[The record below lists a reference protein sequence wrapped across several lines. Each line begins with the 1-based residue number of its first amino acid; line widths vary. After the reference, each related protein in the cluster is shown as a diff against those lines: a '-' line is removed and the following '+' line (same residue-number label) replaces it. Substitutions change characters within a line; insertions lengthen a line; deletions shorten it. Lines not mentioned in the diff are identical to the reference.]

1 VDRRNKPGHDGFGRP
16 SGGIVGIRR
25 RVGRIAAGV
34 LHTTKQQNRTE
45 IPMPIVNRVADLQP
59 DIQAWRR
66 DIHQHPELLY
76 DVHRTAAFVADRLR
90 EFGCDEVATGM
101 GRTGVVGVIKG
112 RKPAGKGDVKVI
124 GLRAD
129 MDALPIEEET
139 NLPYASMTPG
149 KMHACGH
156 DGHTAMLLG
165 AARYL
170 AETRNFAGDAVVIF
184 QPAEEGGAGAAAM
197 IKDGLMDRFAIDQVY
212 GMHNGPGIPIGSFAI
227 RPGPIMAA
235 TDAIDIRIEGLGGHA
250 ARPHKCIDSVLVGAQ
265 LITALQSIVSRTVD
279 PLESA
284 VISMCEFHAGNARN
298 VIPQTAELRGTVRTL
313 TAEVREL
320 VEKRVREVVAGVAQM
335 TGAKIDLIYERG
347 YPVVV
352 NHAAQTDAATQVAKE
367 IAGDG
372 NVQDMPPMMGAEDF
386 AYMLESRPGAFI
398 FCGNGNSAGLHHPAY
413 NFNDDAIVFGTSYWI
428 KLVENT
434 LAA

>member
-1 VDRRNKPGHDGFGRP
+1 
-16 SGGIVGIRR
+16 
-25 RVGRIAAGV
+25 
-34 LHTTKQQNRTE
+34 
-45 IPMPIVNRVADLQP
+45 MPIVNRIADLQP

-90 EFGCDEVATGM
+90 EFGCDEVATGL
-101 GRTGVVGVIKG
+101 GLTGVVGVIKG
-112 RKPAGKGDVKVI
+112 KKPAGKGDLKVI

-129 MDALPIEEET
+129 MDALPIEEAT
-139 NLPYASMTPG
+139 NLPYASKTPG

-170 AETRNFAGDAVVIF
+170 AETRNFTGDAVVIF

-197 IKDGLMDRFAIDQVY
+197 IKDGLMDRFGIEQVF
-212 GMHNGPGIPIGSFAI
+212 GMHNGPGIPVGSFAI

-235 TDAIDIRIEGLGGHA
+235 TDAIDVKIEGVGGHA

-265 LITALQSIVSRTVD
+265 LISGLQSIVARAID

-284 VISMCEFHAGNARN
+284 VISICEFHAGNARN
-298 VIPQTAELRGTVRTL
+298 VIPQTATLRGTIRTL
-313 TAEVREL
+313 SPEVRKL
-320 VEKRVREVVAGVAQM
+320 VEKRVHEVVAGVAQI
-335 TGAKIDLIYERG
+335 TGARIDLNYERN
-347 YPVVV
+347 YPVVN
-352 NHAAQTDAATQVAKE
+352 NHAAETEVAKRIAGQVAGE
-367 IAGDG
+367 T
-372 NVQDMPPMMGAEDF
+372 NVLEMSPMMGGEDF
-386 AYMLESRPGAFI
+386 AYMLEARPGAFI
-398 FCGNGNSAGLHHPAY
+398 FCGNGDSAGLHHPAY
-413 NFNDDAIVFGTSYWI
+413 NFNDDAILYGTSYWI

-434 LAA
+434 LSA